1 MNNIAEENFDDI
13 EEEGQELNV
22 RQQDR
27 EEQHKIKSKFSYL
40 CRPPVDP
47 LVFNESTPLTF
58 MQTDVDYYFAKP
70 NNDLSQTAI
79 IRLFGVTDTQNSV
92 MVHVHNFTSYFWVE
106 CPPELDPT
114 PENLDQLKSALNN
127 RCQTVTNINN
137 KFALTKIE
145 CHMKESIR
153 GFKKV
158 GNSKLPHLKIFTRRP
173 NYVGSLRRVF
183 EKGISIGNIQFNTQT
198 FESNMPF
205 ALRFMIDTQMRGMS
219 WVKIN
224 SGDFTIRTDDQKTS
238 TSQIEIDTTYDKLI
252 QIPLEGEG
260 SKLAPLRILSF
271 DIECSSNQ
279 GFPQA
284 EKHPVIQIANVC
296 KIHTQEEPFV
306 KNIFTLNTCSNIVG
320 AEVRS
325 HEKEDQLLKDW
336 EEFMIAVDPDI
347 ITGYNIISFD
357 LPYIL
362 DRAKALNITGFGKFG
377 RVINNLSKV
386 KTAVYQSK
394 LMGMRETKDI
404 NIDGRI
410 QLDMLVIMHVEHKLS
425 SYSLNNVSYTFL
437 KEQKEDVHPSII
449 YDLQNGNSDT
459 RRRLAV
465 YCIKDAELPLKLMDK
480 LMSLYNHAEMARV
493 TGVPLRLLIIKG
505 QQIKVTS
512 QLYRKAM
519 TQDMI
524 IPVEPRT
531 KSDGKFE
538 GADVL
543 DPMTGFYQK
552 PIVTLDFASLYPSIM
567 MAHNLCFS
575 TLVRKNVA
583 EKLLTEDQYI
593 KTPHGDYFVKPHV
606 KKGLLPEILEELLAA
621 RKKAKDEL
629 KNEKDP
635 FKRAVLDGRQLAL
648 KISANSVYG
657 FTGAQNGALPCLEI
671 SSSVTSFGRT
681 MIHKTKDLVESHYSK
696 ANGYEND
703 AKVVYGDTD
712 SVMILFG
719 VESMEKAMEFG
730 REASKFITE
739 QFIKP
744 IKLEFEKVYYPFLLI
759 NKKRYCGLYWTKLDT
774 WDKLDKKGIESVRR
788 DNCMLVRSLV
798 DTVLTKIL
806 IDRNVP
812 GAVDYVKETVSDL
825 LQNKID
831 LSHLVI
837 TKAIS
842 KKIEKQEEP
851 EDENNNNKAKAK
863 SKGKE
868 NEKKSANTYKSKSA
882 HVELAQKMQNREGG
896 SAPSIGDRIA
906 YVMVKGARGTKNYE
920 NSEDPIYVLEND
932 LPIDFDYYLEKQIK
946 KPILRIFEAILPN
959 PESLFIGKHTTHIY
973 VPKVNQNRGLGG
985 FVKIKMQC
993 LACKCPVDG
1002 DGAICANCDKQGK
1015 RMDVHLRKL
1024 FVLRDLQSSF
1034 SELWTQCQ
1042 RCQGSLHQDVLCT
1055 NRDCPIF
1062 YKRKKV
1068 QKDITEAQTTID
1080 RFDNDW

>member
-1 MNNIAEENFDDI
+1 
-13 EEEGQELNV
+13 
-22 RQQDR
+22 
-27 EEQHKIKSKFSYL
+27 
-40 CRPPVDP
+40 
-47 LVFNESTPLTF
+47 
-58 MQTDVDYYFAKP
+58 
-70 NNDLSQTAI
+70 
-79 IRLFGVTDTQNSV
+79 
-92 MVHVHNFTSYFWVE
+92 
-106 CPPELDPT
+106 
-114 PENLDQLKSALNN
+114 
-127 RCQTVTNINN
+127 
-137 KFALTKIE
+137 
-145 CHMKESIR
+145 
-153 GFKKV
+153 
-158 GNSKLPHLKIFTRRP
+158 
-173 NYVGSLRRVF
+173 
-183 EKGISIGNIQFNTQT
+183 
-198 FESNMPF
+198 
-205 ALRFMIDTQMRGMS
+205 MRGMS
-219 WVKIN
+219 WIRIDPK
-224 SGDFTIRTDDQKTS
+224 DFTIRTTDQQTS
-238 TSQIEIDTTYDKLI
+238 TCQIEVDTTYDKLV
-252 QIPLEGEG
+252 QLPLEGEW
-260 SKLAPLRILSF
+260 SKIAPLRILSF

-284 EKHPVIQIANVC
+284 ERHPIIQIANVC
-296 KIHTQEEPFV
+296 KLQTQEEPFV
-306 KNIFTLNTCSNIVG
+306 KNIFTLGTCSNIVG
-320 AEVRS
+320 SEVRS
-325 HEKEDQLLKDW
+325 HQKEVELLKDW
-336 EEFMIAVDPDI
+336 EEFINAVDPDI

-357 LPYIL
+357 LSYIL
-362 DRAKALNITGFGKFG
+362 DRAKALNMQGFGKFG

-386 KTAVYQSK
+386 KNAIYQSK

-410 QLDMLVIMHVEHKLS
+410 QLDMLMVMHVEHKLS
-425 SYSLNNVSYTFL
+425 SYSLNNVSYHFL

-449 YDLQNGNSDT
+449 YDLQNGNPDT

-465 YCIKDAELPLKLMDK
+465 YCLKDAELPLKLMDK
-480 LMSLYNHAEMARV
+480 LMSLYNYSEMARV
-493 TGVPLRLLIIKG
+493 TGVPIRFLFIKG
-505 QQIKVTS
+505 QQVKVAS

-519 TQDMI
+519 TQDML
-524 IPVEPRT
+524 IPVESRVKT
-531 KSDGKFE
+531 DGKFE

-543 DPMTGFYQK
+543 DPMTDFYQK

-567 MAHNLCFS
+567 MAHNLCYT
-575 TLVRKNVA
+575 TLVKKSVA
-583 EKLLTEDQYI
+583 EKLLTEDMYA
-593 KTPHGDYFVKPHV
+593 KSPHGDYFVKPHV

-621 RKKAKDEL
+621 RKKAKDDL
-629 KNEKDP
+629 KNETDP

-657 FTGAQNGALPCLEI
+657 FTGAQNGQLPCLEI
-671 SSSVTSFGRT
+671 SSSVTSYGRQ
-681 MIHKTKDLVESHYSK
+681 MIHKTKDLVEAHYSK
-696 ANGYEND
+696 ANGYEQD
-703 AKVVYGDTD
+703 AKVIYGDTD

-719 VESMEKAMEFG
+719 IESMEKAMEFG
-730 REASKFITE
+730 REASQFITA

-759 NKKRYCGLYWTKLDT
+759 NKKRYAGLYWTKLDT

-788 DNCMLVRSLV
+788 DNCMLVRKLIN
-798 DTVLTKIL
+798 TVLDKIL
-806 IDRNVP
+806 IERDVP

-842 KKIEKQEEP
+842 KKIEKQDEP
-851 EDENNNNKAKAK
+851 EEETNTKTKGK
-863 SKGKE
+863 TQKFGKE

-906 YVMVKGARGTKNYE
+906 YVMVKGARGSKNYE

-959 PESLFIGKHTTHIY
+959 PESLFIGKHTSHIY
-973 VPKVNQNRGLGG
+973 VPKINQTRGLGG
-985 FVKIKMQC
+985 FVKIKTQC
-993 LACKCPVDG
+993 LACKCPVDH
-1002 DGAICANCDKQGK
+1002 GAICQNCDAQGK

-1034 SELWTQCQ
+1034 AELWTQCQ

-1068 QKDITEAQTTID
+1068 QKDIQEAQTTID